1 MERYHRAK
9 ANKLALKATRDTQY
23 REIPWADMKIAL
35 EARKSTD
42 DNLSSVMAAA
52 TLASLRRDKR
62 DKVPR
67 KDLVYVIDYD
77 DDKMRC
83 GVLNGSV
90 PSAVADSGASSN
102 VGTKDDPCPRTGKP
116 SNKVFILP
124 GGQTVA
130 STEMATYPFT
140 VRAPASEIHITPGI
154 TSNSLLSTSKYAE
167 ADYITIFDKEQV
179 NVYDVN
185 DVVISVSRG
194 AVLRGWR
201 DPKSG
206 LWRIPLLPTIRQ
218 DTVNN
223 MNTETVLVNKPP
235 TEFLPQRPPRLK
247 QSQMY
252 MNSRLNRS

>member
-1 MERYHRAK
+1 MKRYHRVK
-9 ANKLALKATRDTQY
+9 ANKQALKATRNTQY
-23 REIPWADMKIAL
+23 REIPWADMKIAI
-35 EARKSTD
+35 EARKATNN
-42 DNLSSVMAAA
+42 NLSSVIAAA
-52 TLASLRRDKR
+52 TLASLQRNKR

-77 DDKMRC
+77 SNKMRC
-83 GVLNGSV
+83 GVLNGSI

-102 VGTKDDPCPRTGKP
+102 VGTKDDPCPRTGIP

-124 GGQTVA
+124 SGQTVA

-140 VRAPASEIHITPGI
+140 VRAPASKIHITPGI

-194 AVLRGWR
+194 AVLQG
-201 DPKSG
+201 
-206 LWRIPLLPTIRQ
+206 
-218 DTVNN
+218 
-223 MNTETVLVNKPP
+223 
-235 TEFLPQRPPRLK
+235 
-247 QSQMY
+247 
-252 MNSRLNRS
+252 